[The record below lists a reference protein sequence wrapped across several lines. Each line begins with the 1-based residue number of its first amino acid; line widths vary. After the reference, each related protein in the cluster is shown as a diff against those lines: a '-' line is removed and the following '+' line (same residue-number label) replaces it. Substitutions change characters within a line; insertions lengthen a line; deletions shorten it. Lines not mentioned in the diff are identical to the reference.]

1 MCYDLL
7 VKQMEDQMTLDQLK
21 TLINSG
27 EFHHATYRT
36 DFARGLHIYK
46 SDPKGFRGFDY
57 VGCFSE
63 ICDTKETINAAYEMT
78 RKTGISVNSYG
89 NG

>member
-1 MCYDLL
+1 
-7 VKQMEDQMTLDQLK
+7 MTLEQLK
-21 TLINSG
+21 TLMDSG

-46 SDPKGFRGFDY
+46 NDPKGFRGFDY

-63 ICDTKETINAAYEMT
+63 VCDTKETINAAYEMT
-78 RKTGISVNSYG
+78 RKTGISVGSYG